1 MPNLNPR
8 SCGDFRRLSD
18 VSESF
23 QAPDAHGSQS
33 SQWSRS
39 PAGFSVPSGPSQYP
53 RSWCRETGSNPL
65 VPRAGVTWSAG
76 EDHDLLRRAKTS
88 TNLEHLAKIHGRTET
103 AIACRLEHLGVDRGT
118 LIAFDFAEAELRVV
132 ASLITDLNMGKTKME
147 TRLDR
152 LMLLTAI
159 SRGTL
164 HLEASLP
171 RTTANLAFLEMRG
184 MVVKKGRQGYSLTDA
199 GRAFVVNVL
208 ESIETPVADLKT
220 PSPVAFNAA
229 RQKPALNPKRF
240 YLVASGD
247 VRTTSSHGRPVLS
260 SPPTVVHTSLEVA
273 EQEAARLAAR
283 SPGDRYFVLS
293 AVAVHEVQPA
303 PTTRR
308 TL

>member
-23 QAPDAHGSQS
+23 QAPDAHWSHS
-33 SQWSRS
+33 SPWSPRS
-39 PAGFSVPSGPSQYP
+39 PAGFSVPSDPSQYP

-199 GRAFVVNVL
+199 GRAFVTSVL
-208 ESIETPVADLKT
+208 ESIEAPVADVKSSVSVNT
-220 PSPVAFNAA
+220 K
-229 RQKPALNPKRF
+229 RQKPALNPRRF
-240 YLVASGD
+240 YLVTSGD
-247 VRTTSSHGRPVLS
+247 VRVTSSHGRAVLS
-260 SPPTVVHTSLEVA
+260 NPPTVVHTSLDVA

-293 AVAVHEVQPA
+293 AVAVHEVRPA